1 MNKTVNANIGGIVFT
16 IDEDAYQN
24 LHRYLDKLRKYF
36 KQTNVS
42 TDIIEDIEA
51 RIAEI
56 LQSRLDGKRS
66 IVNAQDVDAVIEVMG
81 KPEDFEDV
89 GAEEEAKQRTSSSG
103 ETIYMGKRFFRNPD
117 DRVVGGVASGLGA
130 YFNVDPVWFR
140 ILFALSII
148 FWGTG
153 VLIYII
159 LWIILP
165 EANTTTEK
173 MQMRGEPINISNIE
187 KSVREQIDEMGQRVK
202 GFAKE
207 NFTDNERVKQASD
220 SLRNGASSINS
231 GLTQVLRFI
240 GKLIGIFAIIIGL
253 IILGSLLLAI
263 FTTGTAFSISL
274 PFLNDVIF
282 SSSSQALLLSS
293 GVILVTIVPIIWF
306 ITSVVLALLKVKQNR
321 RWVHLGFLGVF
332 LVSLGLTISGG
343 IWLGTDFRT
352 NGVVSEKR
360 VLDEYTGD
368 SLMISLSND
377 DHLWEHEG
385 HFIVRGEEE
394 LHIQYSGMNM
404 NLDSLHF
411 TDIEVRTIPGTDSV
425 FVISTY
431 YYARG
436 SHGMEARNRARD
448 ITYNYELVGNQ
459 LLLDPVF
466 QIGDHPWRNQHVR
479 LLVRVPE
486 GKAAIIDPEL
496 EEYEDMHHNWNWE

>member
-16 IDEDAYQN
+16 IDEDAYQQ
-24 LHRYLDKLRKYF
+24 LHRYLDKLRTYF
-36 KQTNVS
+36 TQTNVS

-56 LQSRLDGKRS
+56 LQSRLDGKRT
-66 IVNAQDVDAVIEVMG
+66 IVNVQDVEAVIQVMG

-89 GAEEEAKQRTSSSG
+89 GAEEESKRSTSG
-103 ETIYMGKRFFRNPD
+103 GDTIYMGKRFFRNPD

-130 YFNVDPVWFR
+130 YFNVDPLWFR

-187 KSVREQIDEMGQRVK
+187 KSVRDQIDEMGQRVK

-207 NFTDNERVKQASD
+207 NFTDSERVKQASA
-220 SLRNGASSINS
+220 SLRTGASSVQS
-231 GLTQVLRFI
+231 GLAQILRFT
-240 GKLIGIFAIIIGL
+240 GRLLGIFAILIGL
-253 IILGSLLLAI
+253 IILGSLLLAL

-274 PFLNDVIF
+274 PFLNDVLF
-282 SSSSQALLLSS
+282 SSSTQALLLSS
-293 GVILVTIVPIIWF
+293 GVILVTIIPIIWL
-306 ITSVVLALLKVKQNR
+306 ITTVVLALLKVKQNR
-321 RWVHLGFLGVF
+321 KWVHLGFLGVF

-352 NGVVSEKR
+352 NGVVSDQR
-360 VLDEYTGD
+360 VLEDFTGD
-368 SLMISLSND
+368 SLVISIAND

-394 LHIQYSGMNM
+394 LRINYSGMNM
-404 NLDSLHF
+404 NIDSLLF
-411 TDIEVRTIPGTDSV
+411 TDIEVRTIPGTDTV

-448 ITYNYELVGNQ
+448 IDYHYEVVGNE
-459 LLLDPVF
+459 LLIDPVF

-486 GKAAIIDPEL
+486 GKTAIIDPEL
-496 EEYEDMHHNWNWE
+496 EVYEDVPHQFNWD

>member
-16 IDEDAYQN
+16 IDENAYQK
-24 LHRYLDKLRKYF
+24 LHRYLDKLRQYF
-36 KQTNVS
+36 KETNVS
-42 TDIIEDIEA
+42 TEIIEDIEA

-66 IVNAQDVDAVIEVMG
+66 IVNEADVDAVIEVMG

-89 GAEEEAKQRTSSSG
+89 GAEEEAKAKSG
-103 ETIYMGKRFFRNPD
+103 TESIYVGRRFFRNPD

-140 ILFALSII
+140 LLFALSII

-187 KSVREQIDEMGQRVK
+187 KSVREQLDEVGQRVK

-207 NFTDNERVKQASD
+207 NFSDSDRVKQASD
-220 SLRNGASSINS
+220 SLRNGANTVST
-231 GLTQVLRFI
+231 GLSQVLRFA
-240 GKLIGIFAIIIGL
+240 GKLLGIFAIIIGL
-253 IILGSLLLAI
+253 VILGSLLLAI

-306 ITSVVLALLKVKQNR
+306 ITAIVLALLKVKQNR
-321 RWVHLGFLGVF
+321 KWVHLSFLGLF

-343 IWLGTDFRT
+343 IWLGTDFKT
-352 NGVVSEKR
+352 NGVVSEKQI
-360 VLDEYTGD
+360 LDDYTGD
-368 SLMISLSND
+368 SLMIALTDD
-377 DHLWEHEG
+377 DHLWENEG
-385 HFIVRGEEE
+385 HFIVRGEEA

-404 NLDSLHF
+404 NIDSLHF

-425 FVISTY
+425 YVISTY

-436 SHGMEARNRARD
+436 NTRLEARNRARD
-448 ITYNYELVGNQ
+448 IDYKYELVGNE
-459 LLLDPVF
+459 LRLDPVF
-466 QIGDHPWRNQHVR
+466 QIGDHPWRNQHVKMI
-479 LLVRVPE
+479 VRVPE
-486 GKAAIIDPEL
+486 GKSAIIDPQL
-496 EEYEDMHHNWNWE
+496 EEFEDRHINWDWD